1 MMCDKVLL
9 FDRYLYNRLKV
20 ILFDVVLC
28 KNILLRTLINLIKIN
43 NIQKNHSETSI
54 QNYNSV
60 DEYLRLHNT
69 LQCSF
74 YLIN

>member
-43 NIQKNHSETSI
+43 NIQKNHFETSI

-60 DEYLRLHNT
+60 DEYLRLRNT